1 MEYMHLRVWLVS
13 VWMLAT
19 ACTCGRETTDHD
31 PGADGGAS
39 VEVTATVIYVEGNVR
54 IKQAGSMEWVS
65 AVAGQRLTTDD
76 KLRTLRDSFA
86 TIEFVAG
93 ESLRVGPESLV
104 SVTDLRI
111 EPRNQARRVTFTLM
125 EGAVE
130 AELDGLDKPGSE
142 FKVRTPT
149 AEASV
154 LRREVAFQ

>member
-1 MEYMHLRVWLVS
+1 MHPRHWLI
-13 VWMLAT
+13 LALT
-19 ACTCGRETTDHD
+19 LAAACTCGREADD
-31 PGADGGAS
+31 QGGSRAPPGTAR
-39 VEVTATVIYVEGNVR
+39 VVTATVAYVEGNVR
-54 IKQAGSMEWVS
+54 IKQAGSMEWRP
-65 AVAGQRLTTDD
+65 ATAGQQLTTDD

-93 ESLRVGPESLV
+93 ENLRVGPESLV

-111 EPRNQARRVTFTLM
+111 EPRNQARRVTFTLV

-130 AELDGLDKPGSE
+130 AEVDALAKPGSE

-149 AEASV
+149 AETSV